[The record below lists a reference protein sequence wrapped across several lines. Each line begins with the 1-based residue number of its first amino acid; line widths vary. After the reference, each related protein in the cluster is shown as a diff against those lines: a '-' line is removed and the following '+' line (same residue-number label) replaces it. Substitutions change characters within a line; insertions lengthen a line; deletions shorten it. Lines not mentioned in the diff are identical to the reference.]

1 MTLDKLDGDGD
12 DEEVRRF
19 RNSSG
24 GAELGVDVRGLLV
37 LVLGVAE
44 VEEVEVDAL
53 VCSAEVEVVHG
64 VAAISEASPKIAGFQ
79 RKKNGGELEA
89 SRARRSGRRG
99 SRRTGGRSLGL
110 TGDGG
115 TP

>member
-1 MTLDKLDGDGD
+1 MYDPDGDGD
-12 DEEVRRF
+12 DDEVWRF

-53 VCSAEVEVVHG
+53 LSTICNSN
-64 VAAISEASPKIAGFQ
+64 SC
-79 RKKNGGELEA
+79 NNNN
-89 SRARRSGRRG
+89 
-99 SRRTGGRSLGL
+99 
-110 TGDGG
+110 
-115 TP
+115 

>member
-1 MTLDKLDGDGD
+1 M
-12 DEEVRRF
+12 
-19 RNSSG
+19 
-24 GAELGVDVRGLLV
+24 

-79 RKKNGGELEA
+79 RKKEGIWE
-89 SRARRSGRRG
+89 
-99 SRRTGGRSLGL
+99 RRTSGGGAEEEEE
-110 TGDGG
+110 
-115 TP
+115 P